1 MSAFFLSLLG
11 AFLPGLWSRGTQGTV
26 QYLQD
31 LGELTARLAISLAIA
46 AITAAIAAA
55 AGSFIGATLSNNAR
69 GMFVAICLIIAA
81 VELGWPGRESP
92 TREPT
97 HSWGAFFLV
106 TLFRQQTDTARLLVA
121 ACAAYFAYPV
131 LAALGGAI
139 GGAASL
145 VLAWS
150 WRKHFDEFVRW
161 RPLRWGLAAAFAIT
175 GIVIG
180 LSVRQ
185 IT

>member
-11 AFLPGLWSRGTQGTV
+11 AYLPGLWSRSTQGTV
-26 QYLQD
+26 QFLRD
-31 LGELTARLAISLAIA
+31 LGDPTARLVISLAIA

-55 AGSFIGATLSNNAR
+55 AGSVIGATLSNNAR

-81 VELGWPGRESP
+81 VELAWPGRESP

-106 TLFRQQTDTARLLVA
+106 TLFRQQTDAARLLVA

-150 WRKHFDEFVRW
+150 WRKRFDASARW